1 MLWTE
6 KAAKILEKYWGFST
20 LKEKQVEVI
29 NELLLGNDV
38 IGLLPTG
45 YGKSMCYLIPPLVT
59 KKAIIIISP
68 LISLMDD
75 QKDKLIKMNI
85 PVSALHGN
93 NKNKDRELFEIIDGK
108 IKIIYMSPEYL
119 IKGDGIELI
128 DSLIHNNLLGF
139 LAIDEAHCISVWGH
153 DFRPE
158 YMKIKTIREK
168 YPQIPILA
176 VTATATN
183 KVAEEISVNLNLN
196 NPSVV
201 LANFDRPKL
210 YLKCINYG
218 EHKQNIP
225 KEKKIRR
232 KKGDPPP
239 EKDLTDISD
248 EIDIELLKPH
258 FEKYKN
264 DKIIIYTNSR
274 ITCVNLSNIINK
286 MYQNKRVSESY
297 HAGMSKSLREQ
308 VQTKFANGDIKIMV
322 STIAF
327 GMGVDF
333 IIRCVIIIGA
343 SSSIEEYWQQI
354 GRAGRDDLDAE
365 TIVFF
370 QPQSIIIGRSL
381 LLKELK
387 DGFLKFIN
395 LLLEQDLNVNQI
407 KLINTVLNEVKEAK
421 DFKLS
426 NKYFHDKSEILK
438 EFREDETTK
447 NYYREYKR
455 KIVIELN
462 KENNLNSMQKY
473 FYLITCR
480 RRYVLNHFNQPP
492 KFFTCDKCDN
502 CCERELI
509 DITGIV
515 WEYIFNHPPKLEKN
529 QHLEKFQVDYI
540 KEKLKNTY
548 KPFQK
553 NTSGIDIFKEL
564 RADLV
569 NWKKYVIK
577 KQFTYDTL
585 PFNLRIRIPLP
596 NLPDKITY
604 SSKIDECDALYK
616 DLML

>member
-1 MLWTE
+1 MLWTD
-6 KAAKILEKYWGFST
+6 KAKKILEKYWGFST
-20 LKEKQVEVI
+20 LKDKQVEVI

-93 NKNKDRELFEIIDGK
+93 NKNKDKEIFEIIDGK

-119 IKGDGIELI
+119 IKGDGIELM
-128 DSLIHNNLLGF
+128 DSLVQNKLIGF

-158 YMKIKTIREK
+158 YMKIKSLREK
-168 YPQIPILA
+168 YPQVPILA

-196 NPSVV
+196 KPSVI
-201 LANFDRPKL
+201 LANFDRPNL

-218 EHKQNIP
+218 EYKQNTKI
-225 KEKKIRR
+225 KEKKPRR
-232 KKGDPPP
+232 KKGELSP

-248 EIDIELLKPH
+248 EIDIELLKPY

-274 ITCVNLSNIINK
+274 STTVNLSDVINK
-286 MYQNKRVSESY
+286 IYKERISESY

-308 VQTKFANGDIKIMV
+308 VQAKFANGDINIMV

-327 GMGVDF
+327 GMGVDQ
-333 IIRCVIIIGA
+333 IVRAVIIIGG

-354 GRAGRDDLDAE
+354 GRAGRDNLDAE

-370 QPQSIIIGRSL
+370 QPQTIIIARSL
-381 LLKELK
+381 LEKEYNK
-387 DGFLKFIN
+387 N
-395 LLLEQDLNVNQI
+395 S
-407 KLINTVLNEVKEAK
+407 LIG
-421 DFKLS
+421 
-426 NKYFHDKSEILK
+426 
-438 EFREDETTK
+438 
-447 NYYREYKR
+447 
-455 KIVIELN
+455 LN
-462 KENNLNSMQKY
+462 KKNNLNSMQKY
-473 FYLITCR
+473 FYLSSCR
-480 RRYVLNHFNQPP
+480 RKFVLNHFNQPP
-492 KFFTCDKCDN
+492 KFFTCNKCDN
-502 CCERELI
+502 CCEKELI
-509 DITGIV
+509 DITSII
-515 WEYIFNHPPKLEKN
+515 WSKEFNTKHPS
-529 QHLEKFQVDYI
+529 HLENFQVEYV
-540 KEKLKNTY
+540 KEKL

-553 NTSGIDIFKEL
+553 NKSGMDSFYEL
-564 RADLV
+564 KSDLI
-569 NWKKYVIK
+569 NWKKYIIK
-577 KQFTYDTL
+577 KEFTYDTL
-585 PFNLRIRIPLP
+585 PFNLRIRISLP
-596 NLPDKITY
+596 NLPNKVV
-604 SSKIDECDALYK
+604 SNNSIDECER
-616 DLML
+616 MLLL

>member
-1 MLWTE
+1 MLWTD
-6 KAAKILEKYWGFST
+6 KAKKILEKYWGFST
-20 LKEKQVEVI
+20 LKDKQVEVI

-93 NKNKDRELFEIIDGK
+93 NKNKDKEIFEIIDGK

-119 IKGDGIELI
+119 IKGDGIELM
-128 DSLIHNNLLGF
+128 DSLVQNNLIGF

-158 YMKIKTIREK
+158 YMKIKLLREK
-168 YPQIPILA
+168 YPQVPILA

-196 NPSVV
+196 NPSVI

-210 YLKCINYG
+210 YLKCVNYG
-218 EHKQNIP
+218 DYKQNTKT
-225 KEKKIRR
+225 KEKKPRR
-232 KKGDPPP
+232 KKGELPP

-248 EIDIELLKPH
+248 EIDIELLKPY
-258 FEKYKN
+258 FEKYQN

-274 ITCVNLSNIINK
+274 LTSVNLSNLINK
-286 MYQNKRVSESY
+286 IYKERISESY

-308 VQTKFANGDIKIMV
+308 VQAKFANGDIKIMV

-333 IIRCVIIIGA
+333 VIRCVIIIGG

-354 GRAGRDDLDAE
+354 GRAGRDNLDAE

-370 QPQSIIIGRSL
+370 QPQTIIVARSL
-381 LLKELK
+381 LEKELK
-387 DGFLKFIN
+387 DDFIKFIN
-395 LLLEQDLNVNQI
+395 LLLKENLTIKQI
-407 KLINTVLNEVKEAK
+407 ELINKVSNEVKN
-421 DFKLS
+421 FKLS
-426 NKYFHDKSEILK
+426 NKYLNDKLEILK
-438 EFREDETTK
+438 EFKENDTTK
-447 NYYREYKR
+447 KYYKDYKR
-455 KIVIELN
+455 KLVIELN

-473 FYLITCR
+473 FYLSSCR
-480 RRYVLNHFNQPP
+480 RKFVLNHFNQPP
-492 KFFTCDKCDN
+492 KFFTCNKCDN
-502 CCERELI
+502 CCEKELI
-509 DITGIV
+509 DITSII
-515 WEYIFNHPPKLEKN
+515 WSKEFNTKHPS
-529 QHLEKFQVDYI
+529 HLENFQVKYV
-540 KEKLKNTY
+540 KEKL

-553 NTSGIDIFKEL
+553 NKSGMDSFYEL
-564 RADLV
+564 KSDLI
-569 NWKKYVIK
+569 NWKKYIIK

-585 PFNLRIRIPLP
+585 PFNLRIRISLP
-596 NLPDKITY
+596 NLPNKVV
-604 SSKIDECDALYK
+604 SNNLIDECER
-616 DLML
+616 MLLL

>member
-1 MLWTE
+1 MLWTD
-6 KAAKILEKYWGFST
+6 KAKKILEKYWGFST
-20 LKEKQVEVI
+20 LKDKQVEVI

-93 NKNKDRELFEIIDGK
+93 NKNKDKEIFEIIDGK

-119 IKGDGIELI
+119 IKGDGIELM
-128 DSLIHNNLLGF
+128 DSLVQNKLIGF

-158 YMKIKTIREK
+158 YMKIKSLREK
-168 YPQIPILA
+168 YPEVPILA

-196 NPSVV
+196 NPSVI
-201 LANFDRPKL
+201 LANFDRPNL

-218 EHKQNIP
+218 EYKQNTKI
-225 KEKKIRR
+225 KEKKPRR
-232 KKGDPPP
+232 KKGELPP

-248 EIDIELLKPH
+248 EIDIELLKPY

-274 ITCVNLSNIINK
+274 STTVNLSDVINK
-286 MYQNKRVSESY
+286 IYKERISESY

-308 VQTKFANGDIKIMV
+308 VQAKFANGDINIMV

-333 IIRCVIIIGA
+333 IIRCVIIIGG

-354 GRAGRDDLDAE
+354 GRAGRDNLDAE

-370 QPQSIIIGRSL
+370 QPQTIIIARSL
-381 LLKELK
+381 LEKEYNK
-387 DGFLKFIN
+387 N
-395 LLLEQDLNVNQI
+395 S
-407 KLINTVLNEVKEAK
+407 LIG
-421 DFKLS
+421 
-426 NKYFHDKSEILK
+426 
-438 EFREDETTK
+438 
-447 NYYREYKR
+447 
-455 KIVIELN
+455 LN
-462 KENNLNSMQKY
+462 KKNNLNSMQKY
-473 FYLITCR
+473 FYLSSCR
-480 RRYVLNHFNQPP
+480 RKFVLNHFNQPP
-492 KFFTCDKCDN
+492 KFFTCNKCDN
-502 CCERELI
+502 CCEKKLI
-509 DITGIV
+509 DITSII
-515 WEYIFNHPPKLEKN
+515 WSKEFNTKHPS
-529 QHLEKFQVDYI
+529 HLENFQVEYV
-540 KEKLKNTY
+540 KEKL

-553 NTSGIDIFKEL
+553 NKSGMDSFYEL
-564 RADLV
+564 KSDLI
-569 NWKKYVIK
+569 NWKKYIIK
-577 KQFTYDTL
+577 KEFTYDTL
-585 PFNLRIRIPLP
+585 PFNLRIRISLP
-596 NLPDKITY
+596 NLP
-604 SSKIDECDALYK
+604 SKVVSNNSIDECER
-616 DLML
+616 MLLL

>member
-1 MLWTE
+1 MLWTD
-6 KAAKILEKYWGFST
+6 KAKKILEKYWGFST
-20 LKEKQVEVI
+20 LKDKQVEVI

-93 NKNKDRELFEIIDGK
+93 NKNKDKEIFEIIDGK

-119 IKGDGIELI
+119 IKGDGIELM
-128 DSLIHNNLLGF
+128 DSLVQNKLIGF

-158 YMKIKTIREK
+158 YMKIKSLREK
-168 YPQIPILA
+168 YPQVPILA

-196 NPSVV
+196 NPSVI
-201 LANFDRPKL
+201 LANFDRPNL

-218 EHKQNIP
+218 EYKQNTKI
-225 KEKKIRR
+225 KEKKPRR
-232 KKGDPPP
+232 KKGELPP

-248 EIDIELLKPH
+248 EIDIELLKPY

-274 ITCVNLSNIINK
+274 STTVNLSDVINK
-286 MYQNKRVSESY
+286 IYKERISESY

-308 VQTKFANGDIKIMV
+308 VQAKFANGDINIMV

-327 GMGVDF
+327 GMGVDQ
-333 IIRCVIIIGA
+333 IVRAVIIIGG

-354 GRAGRDDLDAE
+354 GRAGRDNLEAE

-370 QPQSIIIGRSL
+370 QPQTIIIARSL
-381 LLKELK
+381 LEKEYNK
-387 DGFLKFIN
+387 N
-395 LLLEQDLNVNQI
+395 S
-407 KLINTVLNEVKEAK
+407 LIG
-421 DFKLS
+421 
-426 NKYFHDKSEILK
+426 
-438 EFREDETTK
+438 
-447 NYYREYKR
+447 
-455 KIVIELN
+455 LN
-462 KENNLNSMQKY
+462 KKNNLNSMQKY
-473 FYLITCR
+473 FYLSSCR
-480 RRYVLNHFNQPP
+480 RKFVLNHFNQPP
-492 KFFTCDKCDN
+492 KFFTCNKCDN
-502 CCERELI
+502 CCEKELI
-509 DITGIV
+509 DITSII
-515 WEYIFNHPPKLEKN
+515 WSKEFNTKHPS
-529 QHLEKFQVDYI
+529 HLENFQVEYV
-540 KEKLKNTY
+540 KEKL

-553 NTSGIDIFKEL
+553 NKSGMDSFYEL
-564 RADLV
+564 KSDLI
-569 NWKKYVIK
+569 NWKKYIIK
-577 KQFTYDTL
+577 KEFTYDTL
-585 PFNLRIRIPLP
+585 PFNLRIRISLP
-596 NLPDKITY
+596 NLPNKVV
-604 SSKIDECDALYK
+604 SNNSIDDCER
-616 DLML
+616 MLLL

>member
-1 MLWTE
+1 MLWTD
-6 KAAKILEKYWGFST
+6 KAKKILEKYWGFST
-20 LKEKQVEVI
+20 LKDKQVEVI

-93 NKNKDRELFEIIDGK
+93 NKNKDKEIFEIIDGK

-119 IKGDGIELI
+119 IKGDGIELM
-128 DSLIHNNLLGF
+128 DSLVQNKLIGF

-158 YMKIKTIREK
+158 YMKIKSLREK
-168 YPQIPILA
+168 YPQVPILA

-196 NPSVV
+196 NPSVI
-201 LANFDRPKL
+201 LANFDRPNL

-218 EHKQNIP
+218 EYKQNTKI
-225 KEKKIRR
+225 KEKKPRR
-232 KKGDPPP
+232 KKGELPP

-248 EIDIELLKPH
+248 EIDIELLKPY

-274 ITCVNLSNIINK
+274 STTVNLSDVINK
-286 MYQNKRVSESY
+286 IYKERISESY

-308 VQTKFANGDIKIMV
+308 VQAKFANGDINIMV

-333 IIRCVIIIGA
+333 VIRCVIIIGG

-354 GRAGRDDLDAE
+354 GRAGRDNLDAE

-370 QPQSIIIGRSL
+370 QPQTIIIARSL
-381 LLKELK
+381 LEKEYNK
-387 DGFLKFIN
+387 N
-395 LLLEQDLNVNQI
+395 S
-407 KLINTVLNEVKEAK
+407 LIG
-421 DFKLS
+421 
-426 NKYFHDKSEILK
+426 
-438 EFREDETTK
+438 
-447 NYYREYKR
+447 
-455 KIVIELN
+455 LN
-462 KENNLNSMQKY
+462 KKNNLNSMQKY
-473 FYLITCR
+473 FYLSSCR
-480 RRYVLNHFNQPP
+480 RKFVLNHFNQPP
-492 KFFTCDKCDN
+492 KFFTCNKCDN
-502 CCERELI
+502 CCEKELI
-509 DITGIV
+509 DITSII
-515 WEYIFNHPPKLEKN
+515 WSKEFNTKHPS
-529 QHLEKFQVDYI
+529 HLENFQVEYV
-540 KEKLKNTY
+540 KEKL

-553 NTSGIDIFKEL
+553 NKSGMDSFYEL
-564 RADLV
+564 KSDLI
-569 NWKKYVIK
+569 NWKKYIIK
-577 KQFTYDTL
+577 KEFTYDTL
-585 PFNLRIRIPLP
+585 PFNLRIRISLP
-596 NLPDKITY
+596 NLP
-604 SSKIDECDALYK
+604 SKVVSNNSIDECER
-616 DLML
+616 MLLL